1 MVKAAVKSY
10 TILVTHCSKS
20 QLIGWYRLLSHL
32 AVETTPTDNNH
43 ATSKAYVDSVAQG
56 LDVKESVR
64 AASIENV
71 NISAL
76 STGRIDG
83 VDLDQGDRILLK
95 DQATKSQN
103 GIWVYTSPI
112 VPLVRAID
120 MDETGEFTG
129 SFFFVEE
136 GTINSDQGFVCTT
149 NGTVD
154 LDLGDTV
161 EFAQFT
167 GTGQLTAGNGLS
179 KVGNKIDINVDN
191 TFIKVDANDAL
202 TIKGSA
208 NCRPSTTINR
218 QRRGV

>member
-1 MVKAAVKSY
+1 
-10 TILVTHCSKS
+10 
-20 QLIGWYRLLSHL
+20 
-32 AVETTPTDNNH
+32 
-43 ATSKAYVDSVAQG
+43 
-56 LDVKESVR
+56 
-64 AASIENV
+64 
-71 NISAL
+71 
-76 STGRIDG
+76 
-83 VDLDQGDRILLK
+83 
-95 DQATKSQN
+95 
-103 GIWVYTSPI
+103 
-112 VPLVRAID
+112 

-208 NCRPSTTINR
+208 RIAGQVLQSTGSGEACNI
-218 QRRGV
+218 